1 MAQGNFTPL
10 SSHKLRLI
18 PVEPQ
23 ADSFCFVW
31 AQHLRSLGIPTE
43 VDWTHKKLKTALK
56 IADAEKATFV
66 CPVGERELVSEQLTV
81 KNMSLHK
88 EFSGSKQEVEQ
99 RLLYEIQNTSL

>member
-1 MAQGNFTPL
+1 M
-10 SSHKLRLI
+10 
-18 PVEPQ
+18 
-23 ADSFCFVW
+23 
-31 AQHLRSLGIPTE
+31 
-43 VDWTHKKLKTALK
+43 DWTHKKLKTALK